1 MNKLRIKQI
10 KRIVTENLAAKAA
23 DCTDISQIR
32 NEVAKFNLSN
42 L

>member
-1 MNKLRIKQI
+1 MNKLRIKQ
-10 KRIVTENLAAKAA
+10 IVTENLAAKAA

-32 NEVAKFNLSN
+32 NEVANFNLSN